1 MARKT
6 RAEALVTRD
15 RILDTAEK
23 VFEKKGVSKTT
34 LEDIASA
41 AGVTRGAIYGHFRNK
56 DALFIAMFERVHLP
70 MDSRYALGADDHTDP
85 LGRLRALL
93 ADMLKAVS
101 SNRRDQRVLNIVHH
115 KCEFTDDMHA
125 AVAGY
130 RTMSRG
136 EARRIRMMITH
147 AIEKGQLPAKLNVE
161 KAETLFHAV
170 LIGLIGNWTLSPR
183 SFDLKRDA
191 EALTSGF
198 IDMLKLSPSLRD

>member
-23 VFEKKGVSKTT
+23 VFEQKGVSRTS

-56 DALFIAMFERVHLP
+56 GDLFVAMFQRVHLP
-70 MDSRYALGADDHTDP
+70 MESRYALGADDHTDP

-93 ADMLKAVS
+93 VDMLKAVS
-101 SNRRDQRVLNIVHH
+101 SNRRDQRVLNIVYH
-115 KCEFTDDMHA
+115 KCEFTDDIHDV
-125 AVAGY
+125 VASH
-130 RTMSRG
+130 RTMNRK
-136 EARRIRMMITH
+136 ETKRIRTMISN
-147 AIEKGQLPAKLNVE
+147 AIEQGQLPSKLNVAR
-161 KAETLFHAV
+161 AETLFHAV

-183 SFDLKRDA
+183 AFNLNKDA
-191 EALTSGF
+191 EALAGAY

>member
-6 RAEALVTRD
+6 RAEALITRD
-15 RILDTAEK
+15 RILDTAER
-23 VFEKKGVSKTT
+23 VFEKKGVSKST

-56 DALFIAMFERVHLP
+56 EALFVAMFERVHLP

-93 ADMLKAVS
+93 VDMLKAVS

-115 KCEFTDDMHA
+115 KCEFTDDLHD
-125 AVAGY
+125 AVASY
-130 RTMSRG
+130 RTMSRR
-136 EARRIRMMITH
+136 ETRRIRMMITH

-183 SFDLKRDA
+183 AFNLNRDA

>member
-15 RILDTAEK
+15 RIIDTAEK
-23 VFEKKGVSKTT
+23 VFEKKGVSRTT

-56 DALFIAMFERVHLP
+56 EALFLAMFERVHLP

-93 ADMLKAVS
+93 VDMLKAVS

-115 KCEFTDDMHA
+115 KCEFTDDMHEV
-125 AVAGY
+125 VAGY
-130 RTMSRG
+130 RTMNRK
-136 EARRIRMMITH
+136 EARRIRMMIGN
-147 AIEKGQLPAKLNVE
+147 AIEQGQLPARLDVP

-170 LIGLIGNWTLSPR
+170 LMGLIGNWTLAPR
-183 SFDLKRDA
+183 AFNLHEEA
-191 EALTSGF
+191 EALAGAY
-198 IDMLKLSPSLRD
+198 IDMLKLSPTLRT

>member
-1 MARKT
+1 MARKS

-23 VFEKKGVSKTT
+23 VFEKKGVSRTT

-56 DALFIAMFERVHLP
+56 GDLFVAMFERVHLP

-93 ADMLKAVS
+93 VDMLKAVS
-101 SNRRDQRVLNIVHH
+101 SNRRDQRVLNIVYH
-115 KCEFTDDMHA
+115 KCEFTDDMHD

-130 RTMSRG
+130 RKMSRR
-136 EARRIRMMITH
+136 EAMRIRMTITH

-161 KAETLFHAV
+161 RAETLFHAV
-170 LIGLIGNWTLSPR
+170 LIGLLGNWTLSPR
-183 SFDLKRDA
+183 SFNLHRDA
-191 EALTSGF
+191 EALAASF